1 MSCTAS
7 PCRNRASRSASRFG
21 SRMSATKAKSAPR
34 HSIARSRPMGPPQRR
49 RCRTSRKR
57 HKPPPKPTNRM
68 SAKEHSKE
76 SRDRS
81 RTEIA
86 IVGELDDCEADV
98 IGRLL
103 ELDDGSE
110 CTLYIDSGGGRV
122 YSAMAI
128 MSLMLLKGLRAR
140 AIVLGACSSATLLIL
155 AGCRTRLAMPYSVF
169 QFHPVRWE
177 SGENV
182 EPVGPSE
189 WARHFG

>member
-1 MSCTAS
+1 M
-7 PCRNRASRSASRFG
+7 
-21 SRMSATKAKSAPR
+21 
-34 HSIARSRPMGPPQRR
+34 PP
-49 RCRTSRKR
+49 
-57 HKPPPKPTNRM
+57 
-68 SAKEHSKE
+68 KEHSKD
-76 SRDRS
+76 SPDKP
-81 RTEIA
+81 RTDIA
-86 IVGELDDCEADV
+86 IVGELDDCEAEV

-103 ELDDGSE
+103 ELEDGAE

-182 EPVGPSE
+182 EQVEASE
-189 WARHFG
+189 WARHFGWLEDRCDELLARLFGTELDQIRKWSRSSRYLSGQELADAGLIQLLDPTAAPRPKARSPR